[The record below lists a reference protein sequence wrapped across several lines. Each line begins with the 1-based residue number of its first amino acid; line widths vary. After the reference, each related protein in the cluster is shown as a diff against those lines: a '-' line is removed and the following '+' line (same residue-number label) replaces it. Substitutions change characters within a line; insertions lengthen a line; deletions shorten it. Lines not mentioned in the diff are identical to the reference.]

1 MAHRGLQH
9 QSWAHWYPQHCP
21 GHLSRGISS
30 SRRKQLNCKP
40 VVDVC
45 RLINSYSVQAQVI
58 RKTQC
63 TCLQATPDLVSCS
76 SSALVS
82 HGRNLTAS
90 LVMVW
95 WVHVTP
101 SKCWQAGHLNAGWA
115 KSFGT
120 CLMVIKFSAGLRS
133 DQDITF
139 ILTALLQQFLSG
151 LQLQAEPAALAVSKF
166 QQIFQCQRSNF
177 CITAAST

>member
-30 SRRKQLNCKP
+30 TRRKQLNCKP

-45 RLINSYSVQAQVI
+45 RLINTYSVQAQVI

-90 LVMVW
+90 LAMVW

-120 CLMVIKFSAGLRS
+120 CLLV
-133 DQDITF
+133 DQV
-139 ILTALLQQFLSG
+139 QCW
-151 LQLQAEPAALAVSKF
+151 AEEWPGHHFHPHSPAAAVSVW
-166 QQIFQCQRSNF
+166 SS
-177 CITAAST
+177 AASRACCLGCQ